1 MVITRNLLFIFVILT
16 GCAEHNSSANEVIEV
31 NPIERQK
38 MYLAQERAQIEA
50 YIVSHELDGIQ
61 RNGFGM
67 FELGII
73 EGEGKT
79 AKFGDHIIYSAT
91 VYLLND
97 SGIGQ
102 YTDTVELGRSEMETG
117 LHESLKGMQEGEMKL
132 VLIPSFLAH
141 GIAGD
146 LDRIPPQSPMR
157 YDIRLIQVVR

>member
-1 MVITRNLLFIFVILT
+1 MVRVVSLVLLCLALNA
-16 GCAEHNSSANEVIEV
+16 CAEYNSSEEAVIEV
-31 NPIERQK
+31 DPIERQK
-38 MYLAQERAQIEA
+38 MYLAQERAQLDA
-50 YIVSHELDGIQ
+50 YITTHELEGIQ

-67 FELGII
+67 FELSMIKGK
-73 EGEGKT
+73 GKT
-79 AKFGDHIIYSAT
+79 AKFGDQIIYSAT
-91 VYLLND
+91 VYLLDD

-117 LHESLKGMQEGEMKL
+117 LHESFKGMKEGEKKL

-146 LDRIPPQSPMR
+146 LDRVPPQSPLR